1 MIPPESTGLPAAGRE
16 PGAPP
21 PRRAADLLRA
31 LRVRNFALFWTGQL
45 ISGTGTWMQMVA
57 MAWLVLDISGSAA
70 VLGLVT
76 TMQFLPLLMFVLPA
90 GVLADR
96 LPKRRIMLAAQALA
110 TVQALLLGFLA
121 LAGSP
126 QIWQLAVLAFT
137 LGVSNAFNNPAQQAF
152 VPEMVGPT
160 LVPDAV
166 AMNSVQ
172 FNSSRMIGFALGGLA
187 VAHFSA
193 AAVFFVNAASFAA
206 ALGALLALR
215 SGELRVSM
223 ARPARHGALREGLR
237 YVLHTPDVLFVLAVL
252 AVVGTFGYNWPVAAP
267 LLARD
272 VLNVESVGF
281 GALMS
286 AFGAGSLVAGVG
298 LVVIGGSNDRRMIT
312 SGGVLALILI
322 LLGISRSYPV
332 SLGLMVLAGL
342 SGTVFTTTVNTRLQ
356 GLAPDRLRGR
366 VMSLFVLLLAGTTPF
381 GSALLGL
388 GAEAFGVSATII
400 GFGVITVAGLAG
412 LLVFRARK
420 GRAVHR
426 GAVPARRHRG
436 QRRA

>member
-1 MIPPESTGLPAAGRE
+1 MNPPDSTGLPAAGRE

-31 LRVRNFALFWTGQL
+31 LQVRNFALFWTGQL

-70 VLGLVT
+70 VLGMVT

-96 LPKRRIMLAAQALA
+96 FPKRTIMLAAQALA
-110 TVQALLLGFLA
+110 AVQALVLGVLA

-126 QIWQLAVLAFT
+126 QIWQLALLSFT
-137 LGVSNAFNNPAQQAF
+137 LGLSMAFNNPAQQAF
-152 VPEMVGPT
+152 VPEMVGAT

-187 VAHFSA
+187 VAHLSA
-193 AAVFFVNAASFAA
+193 AAVFFINAASFAA

-215 SGELRVSM
+215 SGELRLSRV
-223 ARPARHGALREGLR
+223 RPARHGALREGLR
-237 YVLHTPDVLFVLAVL
+237 YVIRTPAVLFVLGAL

-286 AFGAGSLVAGVG
+286 VFGAGSLVAGIG
-298 LVVIGGSNDRRMIT
+298 LVVVGGSSERRIIV
-312 SGGVLALILI
+312 SGGTLALMLV
-322 LLGISRSYPV
+322 LLGLSRSYPV
-332 SLGLMVLAGL
+332 SLGLMALAGL

-356 GLAPDRLRGR
+356 GLTPDRLRGR

-381 GSALLGL
+381 GSALLGF
-388 GAEAFGVSATII
+388 GAEAFGISDAIV
-400 GFGVITVAGLAG
+400 GFGVITAAGLAG
-412 LLVFRARK
+412 LLVL
-420 GRAVHR
+420 H
-426 GAVPARRHRG
+426 ARRDRTVPPQHRP
-436 QRRA
+436 

>member
-1 MIPPESTGLPAAGRE
+1 MPPDSLSPDSTGPDSTGPPVPGMT

-21 PRRAADLLRA
+21 PRRAVDLLRA

-57 MAWLVLDISGSAA
+57 MAWLVLDISGSPA
-70 VLGLVT
+70 VLGIVT
-76 TMQFLPLLMFVLPA
+76 TLQFLPLLLFVLPA

-96 LPKRRIMLAAQALA
+96 FPKRTIMLAAQALA
-110 TVQALLLGFLA
+110 TVQALVLGFLA
-121 LAGSP
+121 LTGSP
-126 QIWQLAVLAFT
+126 QIWQLALLAFI

-152 VPEMVGPT
+152 VPEMVGLT

-187 VAHFSA
+187 VAQLSA
-193 AAVFFVNAASFAA
+193 AAVFFMNAASFAA
-206 ALGALLALR
+206 ALTALLVLR
-215 SGELRVSM
+215 TGELRLS
-223 ARPARHGALREGLR
+223 RSKPARHGALREGLQ
-237 YVLHTPDVLFVLAVL
+237 YVLHTPAVLFVLGAL

-272 VLNVESVGF
+272 VLNVASVGF

-286 AFGAGSLVAGVG
+286 AFGAGSLVAGIG
-298 LVVIGGSNDRRMIT
+298 LVVVGGSNDRRMIV
-312 SGGVLALILI
+312 SGAVLALILI
-322 LLGISRSYPV
+322 LLGISQSYPV
-332 SLGLMVLAGL
+332 SLGLMALAGL

-356 GLAPDRLRGR
+356 GLTPDRLRGR

-388 GAEAFGVSATII
+388 GAEAFGISSAII
-400 GFGVITVAGLAG
+400 GFGAVTLAGLAV
-412 LLVFRARK
+412 LLVLRTRRDGSAAARN
-420 GRAVHR
+420 R
-426 GAVPARRHRG
+426 PS
-436 QRRA
+436 

>member
-1 MIPPESTGLPAAGRE
+1 MPPDNSGPTAAGMA
-16 PGAPP
+16 PGTPQ
-21 PRRAADLLRA
+21 PRGAGDLLRA
-31 LRVRNFALFWTGQL
+31 LRVRNFALFWAGQL

-57 MAWLVLDISGSAA
+57 MAWLVLDISESAA
-70 VLGLVT
+70 VLGMVT
-76 TMQFLPLLMFVLPA
+76 TLQFLPLLMFVLPA

-96 LPKRRIMLAAQALA
+96 VPKRTIMIAAQSLAAMQAL
-110 TVQALLLGFLA
+110 VLGFLA

-126 QIWQLAVLAFT
+126 QVWQLAALAFA

-152 VPEMVGPT
+152 VPEMVGPA
-160 LVPDAV
+160 LAPDAV

-187 VAHFSA
+187 VAQLSA
-193 AAVFFVNAASFAA
+193 AAVFFMNAASFAA

-215 SGELRVSM
+215 TGELRLSQGK
-223 ARPARHGALREGLR
+223 PARHGALREGLR
-237 YVLHTPDVLFVLAVL
+237 YVLHTPAVLFVLGAL

-272 VLNVESVGF
+272 ALNVQSVGF

-286 AFGAGSLVAGVG
+286 AFGAGSLVAGIA
-298 LVVIGGSNDRRMIT
+298 LVVVGGSSERRMIA
-312 SGGVLALILI
+312 SGGVLALTLV
-322 LLGISRSYPV
+322 LLGISRNYPV
-332 SLGLMVLAGL
+332 SLGLMTLAGL

-356 GLAPDRLRGR
+356 ILAPDRLRGR

-400 GFGVITVAGLAG
+400 GFGAITLAGLAV
-412 LLVFRARK
+412 LLVF
-420 GRAVHR
+420 H
-426 GAVPARRHRG
+426 ARRGRSVPV
-436 QRRA
+436 R

>member
-1 MIPPESTGLPAAGRE
+1 MIPPDSTVPPAAGRE

-121 LAGSP
+121 LSGSP
-126 QIWQLAVLAFT
+126 QIWQLALLAFT

-172 FNSSRMIGFALGGLA
+172 FNSGRMIGFALGGLV

-193 AAVFFVNAASFAA
+193 AAVFFINAASFTA

-215 SGELRVSM
+215 SGELRVSRV
-223 ARPARHGALREGLR
+223 RPARHGALREGLR
-237 YVLHTPDVLFVLAVL
+237 YVTHTPAVLFVLGAL

-312 SGGVLALILI
+312 SGGALALILI

-381 GSALLGL
+381 GSALLGF

-400 GFGVITVAGLAG
+400 GFGVITLAGLAG
-412 LLVFRARK
+412 LLVLRARK
-420 GRAVHR
+420 DRAVPR
-426 GAVPARRHRG
+426 GAVPARRRRG
-436 QRRA
+436 RRRT

>member
-1 MIPPESTGLPAAGRE
+1 MPPDRTGTSADGIA
-16 PGAPP
+16 PGAPQP
-21 PRRAADLLRA
+21 KRAAELLRA

-70 VLGLVT
+70 VLGMVT
-76 TMQFLPLLMFVLPA
+76 TLQFLPLLMFVLPA

-96 LPKRRIMLAAQALA
+96 FPKRTIMLTAQTLAALQA
-110 TVQALLLGFLA
+110 VVLGVLA
-121 LAGSP
+121 LTGSP
-126 QIWQLAVLAFT
+126 QIWQLALLAFT
-137 LGVSNAFNNPAQQAF
+137 LGVSNAFNYPAQQAF
-152 VPEMVGPT
+152 VPELVGPT
-160 LVPDAV
+160 LVPEAV

-187 VAHFSA
+187 VARLSA
-193 AAVFFVNAASFAA
+193 AAVFFINAASFTA
-206 ALGALLALR
+206 ALAALLALR
-215 SGELRVSM
+215 TGELRLSHS
-223 ARPARHGALREGLR
+223 RPARHGALREGFR
-237 YVLHTPDVLFVLAVL
+237 YVVHTPAVLFVLGAL

-286 AFGAGSLVAGVG
+286 AFGAGSLAAGVG
-298 LVVIGGSNDRRMIT
+298 LVVVGGSSERRMIT
-312 SGGVLALILI
+312 SGGVLALTLV
-322 LLGISRSYPV
+322 LLGVSRVYLV
-332 SLGLMVLAGL
+332 SLGLMMLAGL

-356 GLAPDRLRGR
+356 GLTPDRLRGR

-388 GAEAFGVSATII
+388 GAEAFGVSAAVIA
-400 GFGVITVAGLAG
+400 FGAVTLAGLAV
-412 LLVFRARK
+412 LLVLHARRAR
-420 GRAVHR
+420 
-426 GAVPARRHRG
+426 PRRVR
-436 QRRA
+436 

>member
-1 MIPPESTGLPAAGRE
+1 M
-16 PGAPP
+16 
-21 PRRAADLLRA
+21 RA
-31 LRVRNFALFWTGQL
+31 LGVRNFALFWTGQL

-76 TMQFLPLLMFVLPA
+76 TLQFLPLLMFVLPA

-110 TVQALLLGFLA
+110 TVQALVLGFLA
-121 LAGSP
+121 LTGSP
-126 QIWQLAVLAFT
+126 QIWQLGLLAFT

-172 FNSSRMIGFALGGLA
+172 FNSSRMIGFALGGLV

-193 AAVFFVNAASFAA
+193 AAVFFINAASFAA

-215 SGELRVSM
+215 TGELRLS
-223 ARPARHGALREGLR
+223 RSEPARHGALREGLR
-237 YVLHTPDVLFVLAVL
+237 YVIHTPAVLFVLGAL

-286 AFGAGSLVAGVG
+286 AFGAGSLVAGIG
-298 LVVIGGSNDRRMIT
+298 LVVFGGSNDRRMII
-312 SGGVLALILI
+312 SGGALALILI

-332 SLGLMVLAGL
+332 SLGLMALAGL

-356 GLAPDRLRGR
+356 ELAPDRLRGR

-388 GAEAFGVSATII
+388 GAEAFGVSATIV
-400 GFGVITVAGLAG
+400 GFGAITAAGLAG
-412 LLVFRARK
+412 LLLLRARK
-420 GRAVHR
+420 DST
-426 GAVPARRHRG
+426 VPPGH
-436 QRRA
+436 QQSN

>member
-1 MIPPESTGLPAAGRE
+1 MIPPDSTGPPAAGRE

-31 LRVRNFALFWTGQL
+31 LRVRNYALFWTGQL

-126 QIWQLAVLAFT
+126 QIWQLALLAFT

-172 FNSSRMIGFALGGLA
+172 FNSSRMIGFALGGLV

-193 AAVFFVNAASFAA
+193 AAVFFINAASFAA

-215 SGELRVSM
+215 SGELRVS
-223 ARPARHGALREGLR
+223 RVGPARRGALREGLR
-237 YVLHTPDVLFVLAVL
+237 YVMHTPAVLFVLGAL

-298 LVVIGGSNDRRMIT
+298 LVVVGGSNDRRMIT
-312 SGGVLALILI
+312 SGGALALILI

-342 SGTVFTTTVNTRLQ
+342 TGTVFTTTVNTRLQ

-381 GSALLGL
+381 GSALLGF

-400 GFGVITVAGLAG
+400 GFGVITLAGLAG
-412 LLVFRARK
+412 LLVLRARK
-420 GRAVHR
+420 DRAVRR
-426 GAVPARRHRG
+426 GAVPARRRRG
-436 QRRA
+436 RRRT